1 MSEETS
7 RVEVDICGERYI
19 LKGDAA
25 PEHLRQVASHVQG
38 LMKQALQR
46 NPLLSPAKAAL
57 LTAMNVTDEF
67 LKLKAD
73 YDNMVKLLEPRE
85 SK

>member
-7 RVEVDICGERYI
+7 RVEVEICGERYI
-19 LKGDAA
+19 LKGEAP
-25 PEHLRQVASHVQG
+25 PEHMRQVASHVQR

-46 NPLLSPAKAAL
+46 NPRLSLSKAAL

-67 LKLKAD
+67 LKLRAD

>member
-1 MSEETS
+1 MSEES
-7 RVEVDICGERYI
+7 NRLEVQICGERYV

-25 PEHLRQVASHVQG
+25 PEHLRQVAGYVER
-38 LMKQALQR
+38 MIKQAQAR
-46 NPLLSPAKAAL
+46 NPQLSFGKASL
-57 LTAMNVTDEF
+57 LTALNVADEF

>member
-1 MSEETS
+1 MNEEK
-7 RVEVDICGERYI
+7 RVEVEICGERYVI
-19 LKGDAA
+19 KGDAA
-25 PEHLRQVASHVQG
+25 PEHLRDVAGHVER
-38 LMKQALQR
+38 MIKQAQAR
-46 NPLLSPAKAAL
+46 NPRLSLAKAAL

-85 SK
+85 NK